1 MDTTHD
7 NRYLPQLILNKE
19 GYKRVGSHSGT
30 SACEAKLLVVAAG
43 IKEHT
48 KCCRAR
54 QVSIDLLEC
63 WHSSVAVLRAA
74 VVIRFASPA
83 SAKTMVPRFPTKN
96 AHLRNLS
103 HLSLTDL
110 KH

>member
-19 GYKRVGSHSGT
+19 GYKRVGSHCGT

-43 IKEHT
+43 I
-48 KCCRAR
+48 

-63 WHSSVAVLRAA
+63 WHSSVAISRAA